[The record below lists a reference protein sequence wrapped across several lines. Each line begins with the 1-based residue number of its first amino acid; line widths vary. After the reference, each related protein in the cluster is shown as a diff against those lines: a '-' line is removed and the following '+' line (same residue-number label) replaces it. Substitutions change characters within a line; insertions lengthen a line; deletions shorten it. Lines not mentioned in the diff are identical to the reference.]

1 MLHQNKAF
9 ALMYSQYIGFPGD
22 FRTEK
27 RFVSLSL
34 FSDMSNVVFDS
45 FKVIHHSHI
54 TGETYG
60 YPHNFCNKKVREL
73 TENSGQYI
81 SCVFHNGFRFD
92 MTFLTIGLSL
102 WKTQYVS
109 LEFSGLTTL
118 KSYTLGR
125 DVKLIDSV
133 SMLTRKKVYVAY
145 FLTI

>member
-22 FRTEK
+22 FRTKK
-27 RFVSLSL
+27 RFVSPSF
-34 FSDMSNVVFDS
+34 FSDMSNVIFDS

-54 TGETYG
+54 TGEIYG
-60 YPHNFCNKKVREL
+60 YAYNFCNKKVKEL

-92 MTFLTIGLSL
+92 ITFLTIGLSL

>member
-1 MLHQNKAF
+1 MLHQNKGF

>member
-60 YPHNFCNKKVREL
+60 YPHNFRNKKVREL